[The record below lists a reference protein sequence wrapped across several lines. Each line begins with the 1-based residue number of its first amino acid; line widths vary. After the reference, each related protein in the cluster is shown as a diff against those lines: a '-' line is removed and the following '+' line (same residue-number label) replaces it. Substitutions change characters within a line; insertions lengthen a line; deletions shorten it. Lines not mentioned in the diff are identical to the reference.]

1 MSISA
6 MRQVLKSQ
14 YNGALKWV
22 NRVNNMSDSQVIAIY
37 YRMLERGQIKN

>member
-1 MSISA
+1 MTVRD
-6 MRQVLKSQ
+6 MRQALKSQ
-14 YNGALKWV
+14 YNGAFKWV